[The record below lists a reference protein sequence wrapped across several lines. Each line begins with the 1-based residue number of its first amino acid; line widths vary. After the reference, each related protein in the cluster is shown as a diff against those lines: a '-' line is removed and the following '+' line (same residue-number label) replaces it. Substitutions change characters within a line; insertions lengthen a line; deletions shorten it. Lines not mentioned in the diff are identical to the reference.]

1 MTIAHHTRQLT
12 GMLWIAGMI
21 GWVMPLMAQAADS
34 TSAARAKEAEAAVGV
49 LRRHCVECHGEREQE
64 GSLRLDRRDGAIA
77 GGDSGPAVVAGD
89 ADTGE
94 LLRRVRLARSE
105 SEAMPPVGDGLSAEE
120 VAVLE
125 QWIATGAAWPDTL
138 ERPHWAYLAPH
149 RHTPPADAANT
160 IDGWVASA
168 HAEHGLAFADEASP
182 ETLIRR
188 VSLDLTGLPPS
199 PEAVAAFVRD
209 PSTDAYEHLVDRLLA
224 SEEFGVRWARMWLD
238 LARYADSHGFQRD
251 DLRNLWAYRDWVVD
265 ALNADMPFDTFT
277 IHQVAGDLLADA
289 TESSRIATGFH
300 RCSPTNVEAG
310 TDPEES
316 RFNQVIDRVNTTAA
330 VWLGSTLE
338 CAQCHD
344 HKYDPFTQTD
354 YYRLAAYFNSTES
367 EVARANPKVPSSIKF
382 LGPTMPLSNDPWAA
396 ERAELTEQ
404 IRVARKSLKA
414 VQEAKQTLDDLA
426 DQPPA
431 DDPERKKIEKSIA
444 SIEKSL
450 ATLTKKLDAV
460 PKATSLVMKEL
471 AEPRE
476 TFVLSRGELSSPG
489 TKVEPG
495 TPAVLPAG
503 ASSAGNRLALAE
515 WLVARDN
522 PLTARVIVNR
532 IWHEVFGRGIVA
544 TLEDFGVKGEPP
556 THPELLDT
564 LAVDLMDDGWSLK
577 RLLRRIVLS
586 RTYRQASR
594 ATAEARSLDPD
605 NRWLAR
611 GPRFR
616 LTAEAIRDNALAIAG
631 LVSLEKGGLSIRP
644 PQPDGLWTKVG
655 GEKYAYKV
663 SPGEAQYRRGLYVVL
678 KRGSPYPSFVT
689 FDATAR
695 MTCLVKR
702 PRSNTPLQ
710 ALVLLNDT
718 VFTEAAVHFAARIL
732 NDLPDA
738 SDEQRLEHAYQ
749 VAVARQPKSAERDV
763 LLGLLAE
770 ERADIAAEPESVN
783 ELLADHQ
790 DAVAKVASPEELA
803 AWYGVATTL
812 LNLDETIT
820 KP

>member
-1 MTIAHHTRQLT
+1 
-12 GMLWIAGMI
+12 
-21 GWVMPLMAQAADS
+21 
-34 TSAARAKEAEAAVGV
+34 
-49 LRRHCVECHGEREQE
+49 
-64 GSLRLDRRDGAIA
+64 
-77 GGDSGPAVVAGD
+77 
-89 ADTGE
+89 
-94 LLRRVRLARSE
+94 
-105 SEAMPPVGDGLSAEE
+105 
-120 VAVLE
+120 
-125 QWIATGAAWPDTL
+125 
-138 ERPHWAYLAPH
+138 
-149 RHTPPADAANT
+149 
-160 IDGWVASA
+160 
-168 HAEHGLAFADEASP
+168 
-182 ETLIRR
+182 
-188 VSLDLTGLPPS
+188 
-199 PEAVAAFVRD
+199 
-209 PSTDAYEHLVDRLLA
+209 
-224 SEEFGVRWARMWLD
+224 
-238 LARYADSHGFQRD
+238 
-251 DLRNLWAYRDWVVD
+251 
-265 ALNADMPFDTFT
+265 
-277 IHQVAGDLLADA
+277 VAGDLLADA

-344 HKYDPFTQTD
+344 HKYDPFSQTD

-489 TKVEPG
+489 AKVEPG

-732 NDLPDA
+732 SDLPDA